1 MHNNMLNAHG
11 GYTPAALAQPYAI
24 IPEHVLHR
32 HHYLSA
38 GAAWGTGMAPYC
50 ILPVS
55 YHCFDF
61 QIRVKGIK
69 KAEVFIIFIPH
80 VMEPGIVCH
89 FLSITCRTIG

>member
-1 MHNNMLNAHG
+1 
-11 GYTPAALAQPYAI
+11 
-24 IPEHVLHR
+24 
-32 HHYLSA
+32 
-38 GAAWGTGMAPYC
+38 MAPYC